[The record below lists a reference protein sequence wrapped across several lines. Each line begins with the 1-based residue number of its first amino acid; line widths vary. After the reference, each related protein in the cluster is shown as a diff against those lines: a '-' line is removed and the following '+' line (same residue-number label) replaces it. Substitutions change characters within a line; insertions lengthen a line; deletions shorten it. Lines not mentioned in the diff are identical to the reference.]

1 MVTITLDK
9 GDRWT
14 RRVTAI
20 ESQDGKI
27 LVSEGEKPTGSR
39 GRFDF
44 TRVLLTREEIAA
56 LAEKFP
62 VAQK

>member
-27 LVSEGEKPTGSR
+27 LVSEGENPT
-39 GRFDF
+39 DF
-44 TRVLLTREEIAA
+44 TCVLLTREEIAA